1 MRDFLQ
7 EKVLWQS
14 LPMAT
19 VVALLAA
26 PRIAQGPFEAG
37 MWYFVLFAWAVSMLA
52 AGAVFAWGR
61 KGGMAGPFP
70 GHALNWRPLLLAL
83 VSGSLMAFLFTEV
96 DVVWRPIL
104 ERSPEPILEYLA
116 YPRTWNE
123 WVRLVLWNI
132 GFMALFFTA
141 AAMAVFA
148 RVSRRWVVALGVVVL
163 LRFIASIYRLQAYDM
178 GQFWPMALVTTVP
191 FATMACWLYAR
202 HGFPALTAF
211 ILAKDARHLFRD
223 DFEFF

>member
-14 LPMAT
+14 LPVAT

-37 MWYFVLFAWAVSMLA
+37 VWYLVLFAWAVSMLA

-61 KGGMAGPFP
+61 KGGLAGPFP
-70 GHALNWRPLLLAL
+70 GHALHWWPMLLAFGLGSLMALLFMGMDTFWRPLLA
-83 VSGSLMAFLFTEV
+83 
-96 DVVWRPIL
+96 
-104 ERSPEPILEYLA
+104 RSPEPSLEYLA
-116 YPRTWNE
+116 YPRNWNE

-132 GFMALFFTA
+132 GFMTLFFTA

-148 RVSRRWVVALGVVVL
+148 RVSRRWVVALLVVVF

-178 GQFWPMALVTTVP
+178 GEFWPVALITTVP
-191 FATMACWLYAR
+191 FSILACWLYAR
-202 HGFPALTAF
+202 HGFPAVIAFTLT
-211 ILAKDARHLFRD
+211 KDVRHLFRD
-223 DFEFF
+223 DFVLF